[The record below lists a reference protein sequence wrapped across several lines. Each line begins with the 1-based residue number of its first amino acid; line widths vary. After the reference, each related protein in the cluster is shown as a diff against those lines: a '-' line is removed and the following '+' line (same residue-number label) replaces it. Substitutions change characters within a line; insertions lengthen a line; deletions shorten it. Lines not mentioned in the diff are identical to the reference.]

1 MNGRERFLTAL
12 SVRQPDRVPLYIHG
26 INEGPIIGIARH
38 LMEGLPE
45 PKQFDEMDE
54 AERLKLVDGLFRI
67 HEHFEVDGF
76 TCFEINHTER
86 VDASHLRDHWG
97 VVFERNPHG
106 IPVPVGHPI
115 PDAAALDAYRAP
127 EPRREHLLLLDLAR
141 QRFGGQVALVWMMR
155 GAFVLGWR
163 LAGMEN
169 LMLQMYD
176 DPGFVHRLAETTTAF
191 GLAQLELLIEAG
203 VDVLLV
209 EDDIA
214 DTDSSLIS
222 PAQFR
227 EFVNPYNRRLV
238 DRAHEAGLKVMR
250 HSDGNL
256 WGLLDTLLESGYD
269 GLNPLEPQAGM
280 HLHEVKAYCGDRLCL
295 VGNIDCRDLLP
306 KGTPEQVDAAV
317 QQAIEA
323 AGAGGGYI
331 LSSSNSLHPGVDPE
345 NCIAMFEATKKHG
358 LYG

>member
-1 MNGRERFLTAL
+1 VNGKQRFLSAL
-12 SVRQPDRVPLYIHG
+12 DVRQPDRVPLYVHG
-26 INEGPIIGIARH
+26 INEGPIVAIARQ
-38 LMEGLPE
+38 LKEGLPE
-45 PKQFDEMDE
+45 PRQFHEMNE
-54 AERLKLVDGLFRI
+54 AEKLRLVDGLFLI
-67 HEHFEVDGF
+67 HEHFGVDGF
-76 TCFEINHTER
+76 TSFEVDNVEP
-86 VDASHLRDHWG
+86 VDASHLRDPWG
-97 VVFERNPHG
+97 VVFERNPYG

-115 PDAAALDAYRAP
+115 ADAAALDAYRPP
-127 EPRREHLLLLDLAR
+127 EPRREHFLLLDLAR
-141 QRFGGQVALVWMMR
+141 ERFGAEKALVWMMR

-169 LMLQMYD
+169 LMVQMYD
-176 DPGFVHRLAETTTAF
+176 DPAFVHRLAEMTTSF
-191 GLAQLELLIEAG
+191 GLAQLEMLIEAG
-203 VDVLLV
+203 IDVLLV

-280 HLHEVKAYCGDRLCL
+280 HLRKVKDYCGDRLCL
-295 VGNIDCRDLLP
+295 IGNIDCKDLLP
-306 KGTPEQVDAAV
+306 SGTPEQVDAAV
-317 QQAIEA
+317 RQAIA
-323 AGAGGGYI
+323 DAGAGGGYI
-331 LSSSNSLHPGVDPE
+331 LSSSNSLHPGVNPE
-345 NCIAMFEATKKHG
+345 NCIAMFEATQKHG
-358 LYG
+358 RYA